1 MNVNLTSPAYPCTPI
16 QDQYN
21 RLVVPNAGIN
31 KLEYFA
37 LELYKVYKTSNFE
50 IEMSEIIQA
59 DYNAENNK
67 PRDFNLFIMDQ
78 AINDSIALI
87 ELIEKK
93 TKTPENE
100 KTSKLVSL

>member
-37 LELYKVYKTSNFE
+37 LELYKVYINNENE
-50 IEMSEIIQA
+50 IKSAKAFLESGFDDINVYVMDSAIIDA
-59 DYNAENNK
+59 
-67 PRDFNLFIMDQ
+67 
-78 AINDSIALI
+78 IALI
-87 ELIEKK
+87 HKIEKH
-93 TKTPENE
+93 TKPTENE

>member
-37 LELYKVYKTSNFE
+37 LKMLEIYFNEESDNIIAEHEFENDGGEQVTHAKMNFAIDYAITFLNK
-50 IEMSEIIQA
+50 IEQ
-59 DYNAENNK
+59 
-67 PRDFNLFIMDQ
+67 
-78 AINDSIALI
+78 
-87 ELIEKK
+87 K
-93 TKTPENE
+93 TKTPDNE
-100 KTSKLVSL
+100 KNSKLVSL

>member
-37 LELYKVYKTSNFE
+37 LEIYKIYLDKSEYIEINHLTKNTSASTINHSYRDITMDYC
-50 IEMSEIIQA
+50 IEDAIKLI
-59 DYNAENNK
+59 NK
-67 PRDFNLFIMDQ
+67 
-78 AINDSIALI
+78 I
-87 ELIEKK
+87 EEK
-93 TKTPENE
+93 TKTTDNE

>member
-37 LELYKVYKTSNFE
+37 LELYKSYINNEQE
-50 IEMSEIIQA
+50 IEFA
-59 DYNAENNK
+59 KACLENGFDDIN
-67 PRDFNLFIMDQ
+67 NYIMDS
-78 AINDSIALI
+78 AILDAIT
-87 ELIEKK
+87 LIEKIEK
-93 TKTPENE
+93 HTKHTDNE

>member
-37 LELYKVYKTSNFE
+37 LELYKVYKMNEHQNE
-50 IEMSEIIQA
+50 IA
-59 DYNAENNK
+59 
-67 PRDFNLFIMDQ
+67 IMDQ
-78 AINDSIALI
+78 EDHNAEGLLPRNINEFLMDQSIDDAITLI

-93 TKTPENE
+93 TKTPDNE

>member
-37 LELYKVYKTSNFE
+37 LEIYKSFLIKNDITVNPMKKS
-50 IEMSEIIQA
+50 IENAII
-59 DYNAENNK
+59 
-67 PRDFNLFIMDQ
+67 F
-78 AINDSIALI
+78 I
-87 ELIEKK
+87 ELIEQK
-93 TKTPENE
+93 TKTSENE

>member
-1 MNVNLTSPAYPCTPI
+1 MNVNLTTPAYPCTPI

-37 LELYKVYKTSNFE
+37 LEIYKSFLIKNDITVNPMKKS
-50 IEMSEIIQA
+50 IENAII
-59 DYNAENNK
+59 
-67 PRDFNLFIMDQ
+67 F
-78 AINDSIALI
+78 I
-87 ELIEKK
+87 ELIEQK
-93 TKTPENE
+93 TKTPGNE